1 MDPPLPPIHVI
12 YHILKMAWDQP
23 YFLYEKVISIRIC
36 ENLYRLCYLNFN
48 NKTPRGHSL
57 SQNEGPKPVKAVDIS
72 CFIVCTHVTISSPSI
87 SLFLKTKYT
96 RPQGHQLIYTYTCK
110 SKFRIQL
117 DFEIIFID
125 LYNFQYMFAINCF

>member
-1 MDPPLPPIHVI
+1 MDPPPFHVI

-72 CFIVCTHVTISSPSI
+72 CFIVCTQILQYLLQVF
-87 SLFLKTKYT
+87 LFFLKQSTPGLK
-96 RPQGHQLIYTYTCK
+96 
-110 SKFRIQL
+110 
-117 DFEIIFID
+117 D
-125 LYNFQYMFAINCF
+125 IN